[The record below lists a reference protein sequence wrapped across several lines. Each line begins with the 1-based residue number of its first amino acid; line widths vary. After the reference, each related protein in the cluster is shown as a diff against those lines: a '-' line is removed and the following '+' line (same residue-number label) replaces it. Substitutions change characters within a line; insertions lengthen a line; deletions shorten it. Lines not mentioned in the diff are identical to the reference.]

1 MLILVKN
8 SVAWK
13 KISKKYKNQILSI
26 FSGFFHNFED
36 LKKKKIGNICDGA
49 LFAPNILNLLN

>member
-1 MLILVKN
+1 MVLLEKN
-8 SVAWK
+8 
-13 KISKKYKNQILSI
+13 SKKYKNQILSF

-36 LKKKKIGNICDGA
+36 FLKTNQEHLCDGA